1 MSTQN
6 SLPSLPEP
14 TIPSIAGVAPIP
26 RQLLAGDALFHQ
38 GDKTFGIF
46 YVTAG
51 RLRMQRVT
59 PDGGT
64 VALHVARPGEVFA
77 EASLFSEHYQCDV
90 VAETDSEVWLYP
102 TPELTQRLKSDPES
116 LWAFAA
122 GLARGLHALRLRYEL
137 KQIRSAP
144 DRVLQLLR
152 LQCDGNGVYRSTG
165 TLKELA
171 AELGLTHEALYRALA
186 TLERQKHIGRNDGLI
201 TVLPMNSEDRT
212 SEMRSATSRLG

>member
-1 MSTQN
+1 MSAQN
-6 SLPSLPEP
+6 FLKPLPVI
-14 TIPSIAGVAPIP
+14 TIPSIAGIAPIP
-26 RQLLAGDALFHQ
+26 RQLLAGDALFHR

-46 YVTAG
+46 YVAAG

-64 VALHVARPGEVFA
+64 VTLHVARPGEMFA
-77 EASLFSEHYQCDV
+77 EASLFAEHYQCDV
-90 VAETDSEVWLYP
+90 IAETDSEVWTYAKDKLHQSLCDN
-102 TPELTQRLKSDPES
+102 PEC
-116 LWAFAA
+116 LWAFTA
-122 GLARGLHALRLRYEL
+122 GLARDLHRLRLRYEL

-165 TLKELA
+165 TLKELS

-186 TLERQKHIGRNDGLI
+186 TLERQKHISRNDGLI
-201 TVLPMNSEDRT
+201 TVLPMNSDK
-212 SEMRSATSRLG
+212 S